1 MDATDGTWHR
11 SSRCETGTCVEVAR
25 VDGHVAVRESNKPG
39 GPTLLVTEQAWAAFV
54 AGIRAGEFD

>member
-1 MDATDGTWHR
+1 
-11 SSRCETGTCVEVAR
+11 VAR